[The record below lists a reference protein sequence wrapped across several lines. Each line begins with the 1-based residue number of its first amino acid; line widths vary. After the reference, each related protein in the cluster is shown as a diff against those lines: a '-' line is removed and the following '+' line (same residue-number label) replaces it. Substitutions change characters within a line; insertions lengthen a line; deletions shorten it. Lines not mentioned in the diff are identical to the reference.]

1 MTRLCRL
8 RSVWL
13 LAGAI
18 LFTPVSTALGRYVRP
33 DLDRIPVEQIVKNL
47 NMLVTRNPKDATLRL
62 NLARAHAMA
71 YALKS
76 DVLEI
81 NKKNGLPWFGYAPKQ
96 VPFTAKPT
104 ADPAKRR
111 AAEEQLRQAIRNYQA
126 ALSLAP
132 DNLTAQLGL
141 AWCLEQAGKKDEA
154 VQAYRRVVEN
164 GWKREKD
171 LKTAGLGW
179 HSVTAEAAGYLTP
192 LLDRTKDA
200 EEIKTLTERTK
211 QMQKVRRPVT
221 PLVIPLRDGLSVK
234 ELVDHHAAV
243 AFDADGSGV
252 KHKWTWISKNAGWL
266 VHDHKRTGKVDSAL
280 QLFGGVTFWM
290 FWENGYRALS
300 ALDASG
306 DGWLT
311 GAELDGLAVWVDANS
326 NGIVDAGELKSLGEL
341 GITALACRA
350 HAGPAPAHTAAH
362 APQGVRFR
370 DGSTRPTFDVLL
382 YRR

>member
-200 EEIKTLTERTK
+200 EEIKTLT
-211 QMQKVRRPVT
+211 
-221 PLVIPLRDGLSVK
+221 
-234 ELVDHHAAV
+234 
-243 AFDADGSGV
+243 DAPNRCKKSG
-252 KHKWTWISKNAGWL
+252 G
-266 VHDHKRTGKVDSAL
+266 R
-280 QLFGGVTFWM
+280 
-290 FWENGYRALS
+290 
-300 ALDASG
+300 
-306 DGWLT
+306 
-311 GAELDGLAVWVDANS
+311 
-326 NGIVDAGELKSLGEL
+326 
-341 GITALACRA
+341 
-350 HAGPAPAHTAAH
+350 
-362 APQGVRFR
+362 
-370 DGSTRPTFDVLL
+370 
-382 YRR
+382 